1 MELDDIEKA
10 WKNYDENL
18 AKNLRV
24 DEARLRKVSLEKTE
38 DQMDYPYTSEWVELI
53 GGAVVAA
60 AVIIMSVRLIAEPKF
75 FLVGFITIIVAIVYM
90 RFSII
95 KIGLLKQ
102 IDYYGIPILKL
113 QGKVAHVK
121 RKILKYR
128 KIEMWLFPLYFLPFI
143 PLFSKTFNN
152 VDLFAHAE
160 LLAVRSIG
168 YLAITYLAI
177 YFINRYMY
185 DKRFAKVE
193 ELIER
198 LKEFEK
204 E

>member
-1 MELDDIEKA
+1 MELDEIEKA
-10 WKNYDENL
+10 WNHYDENL
-18 AKNLRV
+18 AQNLRL
-24 DEARLRKVSLEKTE
+24 DEEKLRKESLEKTE

-53 GGAVVAA
+53 GGAIVAV
-60 AVIIMSVRLIAEPKF
+60 AVIILSVRLIAEPKF
-75 FLVGFITIIVAIVYM
+75 LLAGLITVITGIAYM
-90 RFSII
+90 RFSFI

-102 IDYYGIPILKL
+102 IDYYGMPMLKL

-121 RKILKYR
+121 RKILRFR
-128 KIEMWLFPLYFLPFI
+128 KIEMWLFPLYLMPI
-143 PLFSKTFNN
+143 ILLFSKTFTNI
-152 VDLFAHAE
+152 DLFANLE

-168 YLAITYLAI
+168 YLAITYFII
-177 YFINRYMY
+177 YLINRHMY
-185 DKRFAKVE
+185 DKRFARAE